1 MEEAQIPSL
10 EKILQSTNFLS
21 APDASAKVVQVGD
34 HFAVKY
40 GRSVDL
46 LEAQNLSYVATH
58 SNVPVPKLY
67 GTLFEES
74 TNRKFIIM
82 EMIKGQTLAQAWPD
96 LTPTEK
102 RDVVG
107 QILEAL
113 FELRKIP
120 SVGYI
125 GSVDKQACVDG
136 IFYSPRKVHNPSLF
150 GPFETEEDMNQGI
163 LRMLEYTEPASCV
176 ALLRTLFAA
185 TLKTTRSLTFTHGDP
200 QPKNIIVEKAEA
212 AADGEPSLKIK
223 IIDWEISGWYP
234 EYWEFCNAT
243 LACRFK
249 PDRLETVQSVVTT
262 YPQEYLMMQVVREL
276 FLS

>member
-1 MEEAQIPSL
+1 MEEEQIPSL

-34 HFAVKY
+34 NLAVKY

-46 LEAQNLSYVATH
+46 LEAQNLSYVASH

-82 EMIKGQTLAQAWPD
+82 EMVKGQTLAQAWPD

-102 RDVVG
+102 HDVVG
-107 QILEAL
+107 QIQEAL

-120 SVGYI
+120 SVGYV
-125 GSVDKQACVDG
+125 GSVDKQACADG
-136 IFYSPRKVHNPSLF
+136 IFYSPRKVHDPSLF
-150 GPFETEEDMNQGI
+150 GPFKTEEDMNRAI
-163 LRMLEYTEPASCV
+163 LRMLESTEPASYV

-185 TLKTTRSLTFTHGDP
+185 TLQNHQTTFTHGDL
-200 QPKNIIVEKAEA
+200 QPKNIMVEKTEA

-249 PDRLETVQSVVTT
+249 PEWLETVQSIMTT

-276 FLS
+276 IIS